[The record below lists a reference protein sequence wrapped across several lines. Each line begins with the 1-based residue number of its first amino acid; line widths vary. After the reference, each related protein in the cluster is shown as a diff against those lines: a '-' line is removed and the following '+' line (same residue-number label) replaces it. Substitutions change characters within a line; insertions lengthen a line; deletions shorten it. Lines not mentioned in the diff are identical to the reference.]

1 VRRLA
6 SAIGLFAAGTIFG
19 TVLMQP
25 GRAQSD
31 RIAGIRLN
39 HVGVWAKNLNES
51 LAFYTKVMGFR
62 EGFVMKDPQGNPTT
76 YYLQVNK
83 DTFLELAK
91 APADRQ
97 PGLSHVGIW
106 VDDIKSVV
114 STLRERG
121 QKIDDPRVLGSKA
134 PLTNITDP
142 DGNRIELLEFTPDSL
157 QRKAIDAWK

>member
-1 VRRLA
+1 
-6 SAIGLFAAGTIFG
+6 
-19 TVLMQP
+19 
-25 GRAQSD
+25 
-31 RIAGIRLN
+31 
-39 HVGVWAKNLNES
+39 LNES

-76 YYLQVNK
+76 YYLQINK

-114 STLRERG
+114 STLRQRG
-121 QKIDDPRVLGSKA
+121 QKIDDARVLGSKA

-157 QRKAIDAWK
+157 QRKAIDSWK

>member
-1 VRRLA
+1 MRRLA
-6 SAIGLFAAGTIFG
+6 GAIGVFAAGTLVG
-19 TVLMQP
+19 TLLMQP
-25 GRAQSD
+25 GQAQSD
-31 RIAGIRLN
+31 RIEGIRLN
-39 HVGVWAKNLNES
+39 HVGVWAKDLNES

-76 YYLQVNK
+76 YYLQINK

-91 APADRQ
+91 APAGRQ
-97 PGLSHVGIW
+97 PGLSHVRIW

-114 STLRERG
+114 STLRQRG
-121 QKIDDPRVLGSKA
+121 QKVDDARVLGSKA

-157 QRKAIDAWK
+157 QRKAIDSWK